1 MLRAYREIA
10 REVARATAA
19 PLVQVIVLREGAQ
32 SALRATAAVDGVAV
46 RAATA
51 REAVEALLSREPG
64 HAPAARLVLA
74 KERSA
79 PVVVRCEPELAR
91 VLRAEGARA
100 PWSAFFRISGEGSDA
115 VLLRVVTERRPRGTP
130 LRALEAVARLA
141 GGRLDAERARRTL
154 AGRDAA
160 YRTLQ
165 QSAGEAIFVV
175 DPVTGRILDANARGC
190 EMTGL
195 RLGEL
200 RRRTVG
206 HVLEHPALHADALLE
221 KLAAEPLVRDDEIR
235 VRPRVG
241 PAIRVALTA
250 ARVQLP
256 ERSVLHLL
264 ARDVTHER
272 RTLEALRQA
281 KETLAALHLAGA
293 QLNGETDEEAIYGVL
308 ARELLRLGFFCAVL
322 TPPAPE
328 QDTYAWRFWS
338 FPPALQHAVEDVLGR
353 TLSDI
358 RVSPTSALLRK
369 CTAEGRTV
377 YTELARGAVQD
388 LLGGATSDQARQ
400 LNRLV
405 ALRRAMIAPLRSAGR
420 VMGVLVVAAPGLH
433 RGDAAAID
441 AFALQTSNALEKAR
455 LIRLLQA
462 ERARLETEV
471 DRRTREL
478 REAVRALEETDR
490 QKDNFLANIS
500 HELRTPLVTVIGYAD
515 LLVGEKLGEITPK
528 QRSALGVVAQS
539 SRRLKSFIDELL
551 EFSRHELT
559 KGHYHFAA
567 FEIRGA
573 ITQAV
578 LALAPRFAERGV
590 RVRARVARATPAA
603 WGDRERVG
611 QVLVNLL
618 ANAERY
624 APEGSLVR
632 VIAAPLAGGELAVAV
647 SDSGAGIA
655 DEHVAR
661 IFDRLYQI
669 RDDRAPRAKGGA
681 LGLGLAIVKSIVDA
695 HGGEVTVRTRLGHGT
710 RFRFTL
716 RSAAAALA
724 EAQAS
729 PDSADS
735 ARPNASR

>member
-10 REVARATAA
+10 RDVARATQA
-19 PLVQVIVLREGAQ
+19 PLVQLIVLRESAQ

-46 RAATA
+46 RTPTA
-51 REAVEALLSREPG
+51 REAVEALLSRDPG
-64 HAPAARLVLA
+64 HAPASQLVLA

-79 PVVVRCEPELAR
+79 PVVVRCEPDLAR
-91 VLRAEGARA
+91 VLRDEGARA
-100 PWSAFFRISGEGSDA
+100 PWSAFFRISGEGTDA
-115 VLLRVVTERRPRGTP
+115 VLLRVVTERRPRGAT
-130 LRALEAVARLA
+130 LRALEAVARLS
-141 GGRLDAERARRTL
+141 GGRIDAERARRTL

-195 RLGEL
+195 RPGEL

-221 KLAAEPLVRDDEIR
+221 KLASEPLVRDDEIR
-235 VRPRVG
+235 VRHRTGAVIP
-241 PAIRVALTA
+241 VALTA

-256 ERSVLHLL
+256 ERSVLHVL
-264 ARDVTHER
+264 ARDVTAEH
-272 RTLEALRQA
+272 RTLDALRQA

-293 QLNGETDEEAIYGVL
+293 QLVGETDEEAIYGVL
-308 ARELLRLGFFCAVL
+308 ARELLRLGSHCVVL
-322 TPPAPE
+322 TPAAP
-328 QDTYAWRFWS
+328 DDGAFAWRFWS
-338 FPPALQHAVEDVLGR
+338 FPPPLQQALEDVLGR
-353 TLSDI
+353 TLSDL
-358 RVSPTSALLRK
+358 RVSVTSPLLRPV
-369 CTAEGRTV
+369 TVEGRTV
-377 YTELARGAVQD
+377 YTELGRGAVQD

-405 ALRRAMIAPLRSAGR
+405 ALRRAMLAPLRSAGR
-420 VMGVLVVAAPGLH
+420 VIGVLAVAAPGLR
-433 RGDAAAID
+433 RGDAGAIE

-490 QKDNFLANIS
+490 RKDNFLANIS

-515 LLVGEKLGEITPK
+515 LLGGEKLGEITPK
-528 QRSALGVVAQS
+528 QRNALRIVGQS

-559 KGHYHFAA
+559 KGRYHFAP
-567 FEIRGA
+567 FELRDA
-573 ITQAV
+573 VTQAV

-624 APEGSLVR
+624 APEGSVVR
-632 VIAAPLAGGELAVAV
+632 VIAAPIAGGALAVAV
-647 SDSGAGIA
+647 SDRGAGIPE
-655 DEHVAR
+655 EHVAR
-661 IFDRLYQI
+661 IFDRLYQV
-669 RDDRAPRAKGGA
+669 RDDHGTRAKGGA

-695 HGGEVTVRTRLGHGT
+695 HGGEVTVRTRLGRGT

-716 RSAAAALA
+716 PAASAAALA
-724 EAQAS
+724 EAQ
-729 PDSADS
+729 PSAES
-735 ARPNASR
+735 ALPNASR